1 MTTHKLGTKATGTN
15 ANVRRI
21 SLDSK
26 PDRSV
31 GTRAATES
39 QGDQTIAKNQD

>member
-1 MTTHKLGTKATGTN
+1 MTTHKLGPTATG
-15 ANVRRI
+15 ASAKVGRI

-31 GTRAATES
+31 GTRIATES
-39 QGDQTIAKNQD
+39 QA